1 MGESELNRHL
11 RNRLSLLSAIADV
24 SAALVAYWIAL
35 VVWDVYRGQPI
46 TPWTASP
53 DWSVPLV
60 LFVTLSCFL
69 AVGLYKLE
77 VYVSRPLHAATL
89 IKGTLVVLVLTAFL
103 SFALKAPVVT
113 ESRLT
118 LFVACLIFFTLSF
131 TLRMFVL
138 DRVYRADVAR
148 RGGVTL
154 LIGAASEC
162 EELQLALRDLRGFSL
177 MRSAVPLDPHRNGN
191 PPEPQLVSALRDA
204 DPAPRQVFI
213 DPASVGHRATLDL
226 ITLARS
232 RGAAVYVV
240 GRLVGPL
247 DTTRLLLHLFGLPVM
262 RVRHD
267 AAVGEP
273 AGLKRAFD
281 VGVSAVALVA
291 LSPVLALIAAA
302 IKIDS
307 RGPVLFRQQRIG
319 ARGRPFDFLKF
330 RTMETGND
338 PAAHRDYVC
347 RLIDGEEVACVDER
361 GEAVLKLAA
370 DPRVTG
376 VGRVLRKY
384 SLDELPQLWN
394 VLRGDM
400 SIVGPRPA
408 LGYEVA
414 AYKDWHRRRLDA
426 MPGLSGLWQVAGRSR
441 VTFDEM
447 VFQDVVYTCNQSL
460 LTDLTICL
468 RTVPVVL
475 TGRGAL

>member
-1 MGESELNRHL
+1 
-11 RNRLSLLSAIADV
+11 
-24 SAALVAYWIAL
+24 
-35 VVWDVYRGQPI
+35 
-46 TPWTASP
+46 
-53 DWSVPLV
+53 
-60 LFVTLSCFL
+60 
-69 AVGLYKLE
+69 
-77 VYVSRPLHAATL
+77 
-89 IKGTLVVLVLTAFL
+89 
-103 SFALKAPVVT
+103 
-113 ESRLT
+113 
-118 LFVACLIFFTLSF
+118 
-131 TLRMFVL
+131 
-138 DRVYRADVAR
+138 
-148 RGGVTL
+148 
-154 LIGAASEC
+154 
-162 EELQLALRDLRGFSL
+162 
-177 MRSAVPLDPHRNGN
+177 VPLDPHHNGN

-262 RVRHD
+262 RVHHD
-267 AAVGEP
+267 TAVGEP

-281 VGVSAVALVA
+281 VGVSAVALMA

-361 GEAVLKLAA
+361 GEAVLKLPA

-400 SIVGPRPA
+400 SLVGPRPP
-408 LGYEVA
+408 LPEEVD
-414 AYKDWHRRRLDA
+414 AYRDSVNRRLHVR
-426 MPGLSGLWQVAGRSR
+426 PGLTGLWQVSGRA
-441 VTFDEM
+441 
-447 VFQDVVYTCNQSL
+447 
-460 LTDLTICL
+460 DLTWEESVRLDL
-468 RTVPVVL
+468 RYVDNWSVAMDL
-475 TGRGAL
+475 LILWKTGRAVFGASGAY